1 MPGFLLSCSPKSAHS
16 LGKVESLRNPQL
28 RMRNEFGQ
36 RRQIRALRKKTGVW
50 GIEGGGATSTWECSN
65 SGLATVASRSPPPPT
80 HTQEHTHSFSCSSHL
95 AQQHP
100 TGWGTAS

>member
-36 RRQIRALRKKTGVW
+36 RRQIRALIKKTGVW

-65 SGLATVASRSPPPPT
+65 SGLSTVASRSPP
-80 HTQEHTHSFSCSSHL
+80 
-95 AQQHP
+95 
-100 TGWGTAS
+100 